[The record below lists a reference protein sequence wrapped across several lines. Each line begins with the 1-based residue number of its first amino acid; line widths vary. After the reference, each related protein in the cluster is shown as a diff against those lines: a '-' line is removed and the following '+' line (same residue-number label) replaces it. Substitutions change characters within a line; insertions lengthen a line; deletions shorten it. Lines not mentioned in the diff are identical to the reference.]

1 MAKKSARINVGLVCS
16 VCSSSNYTTEK
27 NKMKT
32 TTALKL
38 SKFCSNCTKKTEHK
52 EKKKLH

>member
-38 SKFCSNCTKKTEHK
+38 LKFCSNCTKKTEHK